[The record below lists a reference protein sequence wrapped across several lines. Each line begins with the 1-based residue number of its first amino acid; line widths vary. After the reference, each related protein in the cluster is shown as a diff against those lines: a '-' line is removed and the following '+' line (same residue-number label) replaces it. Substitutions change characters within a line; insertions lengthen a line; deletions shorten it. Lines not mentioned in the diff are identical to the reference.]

1 MDKVYKNIRD
11 LASFLDLFR
20 RKTKEPSQE
29 ERFYNTG
36 LHPNQYTSFTQ
47 SASGQ
52 VVSKDTAL
60 TISSVWSCVR
70 VISETIASLPIS
82 LYEKDT
88 NDKRVTLLNNPL
100 HTLISEQPSSLYD
113 SFSFFERILVDL
125 CLDGN
130 FYAYIERNSGGLP
143 TQIIPIQCNDVDVYV
158 SPDGR
163 EVYYEID
170 QNEIIPYP
178 VTGKV
183 NSINMLHI
191 KGISTDGVIG
201 KSPIESAAESL
212 GISLSIE
219 KYAGSFYKN
228 SATVGGILSHPGTLK
243 PETAK
248 RLRASWNQTYSG
260 SINAGKTAIL
270 EEGMQFIPRSIPN
283 NQAQFLETRQ
293 YQVSDIARIF
303 RVPNHMIND
312 LSKISYS
319 SIEAQQI
326 DFVVHTI
333 TPWIKRIE
341 TALNQKLV
349 PVKQKGKQYF
359 KFNLT
364 ALLRGDSKTRADY
377 YRTLVNIGVLSP
389 DEVRQFEDFNSMG
402 GASESVYMQSNMM
415 PLDDLGTATTRSDL

>member
-130 FYAYIERNSGGLP
+130 FYAYIERNSGGFY
-143 TQIIPIQCNDVDVYV
+143 TNY
-158 SPDGR
+158 
-163 EVYYEID
+163 
-170 QNEIIPYP
+170 PYP
-178 VTGKV
+178 
-183 NSINMLHI
+183 
-191 KGISTDGVIG
+191 
-201 KSPIESAAESL
+201 
-212 GISLSIE
+212 
-219 KYAGSFYKN
+219 
-228 SATVGGILSHPGTLK
+228 
-243 PETAK
+243 
-248 RLRASWNQTYSG
+248 
-260 SINAGKTAIL
+260 
-270 EEGMQFIPRSIPN
+270 MQ
-283 NQAQFLETRQ
+283 
-293 YQVSDIARIF
+293 
-303 RVPNHMIND
+303 
-312 LSKISYS
+312 
-319 SIEAQQI
+319 
-326 DFVVHTI
+326 
-333 TPWIKRIE
+333 
-341 TALNQKLV
+341 
-349 PVKQKGKQYF
+349 
-359 KFNLT
+359 
-364 ALLRGDSKTRADY
+364 
-377 YRTLVNIGVLSP
+377 
-389 DEVRQFEDFNSMG
+389 
-402 GASESVYMQSNMM
+402 
-415 PLDDLGTATTRSDL
+415 

>member
-1 MDKVYKNIRD
+1 MAT
-11 LASFLDLFR
+11 LLDFFR
-20 RKTKEPSQE
+20 RTPKQKQPNQE
-29 ERFYNTG
+29 ERFYG
-36 LHPNQYTSFTQ
+36 SSVYTNSF
-47 SASGQ
+47 SGSSSGQ
-52 VVSKDTAL
+52 AISKDSAL
-60 TISSVWSCVR
+60 RISAVWSCVR

-82 LYEKDT
+82 LYEKDI
-88 NDKRVTLLNNPL
+88 NNKRSILFNNPL
-100 HTLISEQPSSLYD
+100 HTIVGEQPSTLYN
-113 SFSFFERILVDL
+113 SFSFFERCLVDL

-130 FYAYIERNSGGLP
+130 FYAYIERNNGGLP

-163 EVYYEID
+163 EVYYQIS
-170 QNEIIPYP
+170 QNESIPYP
-178 VTGKV
+178 ITGRV
-183 NSINMLHI
+183 NSDNMLHI
-191 KGISTDGVIG
+191 KGLSTDGIVG
-201 KSPIESAAESL
+201 KSPIQSAAESL
-212 GISLSIE
+212 GVSLSIE
-219 KYAGSFYKN
+219 QFAGSFFKN
-228 SATVGGILSHPGTLK
+228 GASIGGILKHPGTLK

-248 RLRASWNQTYSG
+248 RLRAGWNQTYSG

-270 EEGMQFIPRSIPN
+270 EEGMDFVPRMIPN

-303 RVPNHMIND
+303 RVPNHLIND
-312 LSKISYS
+312 LTRATYS
-319 SIEAQQI
+319 NIEAQQI

-349 PVKQKGKQYF
+349 PVKQRGVQYF

-389 DEVRQFEDFNSMG
+389 DEVRQFEDMNSMG
-402 GASESVYMQSNMM
+402 GASEGVYMQSNMM
-415 PLDDLGTATTRSDL
+415 PLDDLGTATTRADIE

>member
-1 MDKVYKNIRD
+1 MDEVYKIIRD

-20 RKTKEPSQE
+20 RKRQEPTQE
-29 ERFYNTG
+29 ERLYSSNVFNNSFAG
-36 LHPNQYTSFTQ
+36 TS
-47 SASGQ
+47 SGQ
-52 VVSKDTAL
+52 AVSKDTAL
-60 TISSVWSCVR
+60 RISSVWSCVR

-82 LYEKDT
+82 LYEKNT
-88 NDKRVTLLNNPL
+88 NNKRVTLLNNPL
-100 HTLISEQPSSLYD
+100 HNLVSEQPSSLYD
-113 SFSFFERILVDL
+113 SFSFFERCLVDL

-191 KGISTDGVIG
+191 KGMSTDGVVG

-212 GISLSIE
+212 GVSLSIE
-219 KYAGSFYKN
+219 KFAGSFFKN
-228 SATVGGILSHPGTLK
+228 GASIGGILKHPGVLK

-248 RLRASWNQTYSG
+248 RLRAGWNQTYSG

-270 EEGMQFIPRSIPN
+270 EEGMDFIPRMIPN

-389 DEVRQFEDFNSMG
+389 DEVRQFEDLNSMG

-415 PLDDLGTATTRSDL
+415 PLDDLGTATTRADLE